1 MKRKRCRDTLT
12 GIEIAN
18 ETHFSMNSLEQ
29 RIAAL
34 EARLT
39 QVEDQLALYQAITT
53 YGPAVDSLTN
63 DVAGDLWFEDGSYDI
78 GDPSFAMNSRE
89 DIIAVMNAAG
99 HGALVDQGCAHVMST
114 PLVGIAGDRAIGLG
128 YHRLYRHTEAGYECY
143 RLSVSRWDWIRDGS
157 SWRAE
162 KRTHRL
168 LDGNA
173 EARALLKETL
183 LEIRNMTK
191 VT

>member
-1 MKRKRCRDTLT
+1 MKRKRRRDTLV
-12 GIEIAN
+12 GIETAK
-18 ETHFSMNSLEQ
+18 ETHSSMNSLEQ
-29 RIAAL
+29 RIATL

-39 QVEDQLALYQAITT
+39 QVEDQLALYQAVTT

-78 GDPSFAMNSRE
+78 GDPSFAMDSRE
-89 DIIAVMNAAG
+89 EIIAVMNGAG
-99 HGALVDQGCAHVMST
+99 HGALVNQGCAHVMST

-128 YHRLYRHTEAGYECY
+128 YHRLYRHTGAGYECY

-157 SWRAE
+157 SWRAH

-168 LDGNA
+168 LDGSA
-173 EARALLKETL
+173 DARTLLRETL
-183 LEIRNMTK
+183 LEIRSMTNA
-191 VT
+191 V

>member
-1 MKRKRCRDTLT
+1 MKPKRSRDTLH
-12 GIEIAN
+12 GIETAK
-18 ETHFSMNSLEQ
+18 ETHSSMNSLEQ

-39 QVEDQLALYQAITT
+39 QVEDQLAFYQAVAT

-63 DVAGDLWFEDGSYDI
+63 DVAGDLWCEDGSYDI
-78 GDPSFAMNSRE
+78 GDPSFAMGSRE
-89 DIIAVMNAAG
+89 EIIAVMNGEG

-128 YHRLYRHTEAGYECY
+128 YHRLYRHTDAGYECY

-157 SWRAE
+157 SWRAH

-168 LDGNA
+168 LDGSA
-173 EARALLKETL
+173 DARSLLRETL
-183 LEIRNMTK
+183 LEINNMTK
-191 VT
+191 TS

>member
-1 MKRKRCRDTLT
+1 
-12 GIEIAN
+12 
-18 ETHFSMNSLEQ
+18 MNSLEQ

-34 EARLT
+34 EARIT
-39 QVEDQLALYQAITT
+39 QVEDQLALYQAVTT

-78 GDPSFAMNSRE
+78 GDPSFAMDSRE
-89 DIIAVMNAAG
+89 EIIAVMNGAG
-99 HGALVDQGCAHVMST
+99 HRALVDQGCAHVMST
-114 PLVGIAGDRAIGLG
+114 PLVGIKGDRAIGLG

-157 SWRAE
+157 NWRAQ

-168 LDGNA
+168 LGGN
-173 EARALLKETL
+173 EDARSLLRDTL
-183 LEIRNMTK
+183 LEIKNMTEAS
-191 VT
+191 